1 MLQRWQGEWCKQRMN
16 DFRNVRRVLW
26 VTMGLNLVATVV
38 KLIIGYA
45 TGSLSLVASGFDSV
59 FDSASNVIGLIG
71 IALAARPADEDHP
84 YGHRKAETMAAMA
97 ISSLLFVTTW
107 ELIKSAVERLLDLS
121 LIQAEVNIW
130 SFGALLFSLV
140 LNLVVAQYELRAG
153 RRFHSDVLTMDA
165 KHTRSDV
172 FVSLAVIAGLIAVR
186 LGFPIADPI
195 IALVIALLIAK
206 IGVDIIRESSST
218 LMDRVA
224 VPVEQLRVTVCSV
237 SGVLSCHKL
246 RSRGHSGAIYVD
258 LHIQVD
264 PDRRTEDTHAIA
276 HEVQYRLRQRYPEI
290 QDVTI
295 HVEPAA
301 SGATAPDELD
311 AALEIRRAADE
322 LGIGIHDE
330 WIYDS
335 GGEIYADVH
344 AEADGALSLR
354 EAHSLVSRLEER
366 ARMRIPG
373 LIELTAHIEPRGET
387 ASVPDAQMADV
398 DIGALLQDVAAR
410 VLGAGSSHHFHVRRA
425 NTGYV
430 VSMHCTLPGDITLT
444 EAHRISTRLEI
455 ELRSRVPGLE
465 RVVIHT
471 EPAGEGMSGDG

>member
-1 MLQRWQGEWCKQRMN
+1 MN
-16 DFRNVRRVLW
+16 DFRSVRRVLW
-26 VTMGLNLVATVV
+26 VTMGLNLVATIV
-38 KLIIGYA
+38 KLVVGYA

-59 FDSASNVIGLIG
+59 FDSASNIIGLVG
-71 IALAARPADEDHP
+71 VSLAARPADEDHP

-107 ELIKSAVERLLDLS
+107 ELIRGAVERLLDPS
-121 LIQAEVNIW
+121 LVEAEVNIW

-140 LNLVVAQYELRAG
+140 LNVVVARYELSAG
-153 RRFHSDVLTMDA
+153 RRFHSDVLVMDA
-165 KHTRSDV
+165 KHTRGDV
-172 FVSLAVIAGLIAVR
+172 FVSLSVIVGLVAVR

-206 IGVDIIRESSST
+206 TGIDVIRESSPT

-224 VPVEQLRVTVCSV
+224 VPAEQLHATVCAV
-237 SGVLSCHKL
+237 PGVVSCHKL

-276 HEVQYRLRQRYPEI
+276 HEVQYRLRQRFPEI
-290 QDVTI
+290 KDVTI

-301 SGATAPDELD
+301 SDAPASEQPDVS
-311 AALEIRRAADE
+311 LEIRRAADE

-330 WIYDS
+330 RIYVS
-335 GGEIYADVH
+335 AGEIYADVH

-354 EAHSLVSRLEER
+354 EAHSLISTLEER
-366 ARMRIPG
+366 ARARIPG
-373 LIELTAHIEPRGET
+373 LIELTAHIEPRGKTTSMPAPQLADADIGEAIRSVA
-387 ASVPDAQMADV
+387 ASV
-398 DIGALLQDVAAR
+398 
-410 VLGAGSSHHFHVRRA
+410 LGEGISHHLHVLRA
-425 NTGYV
+425 DSGYAV
-430 VSMHCTLPGDITLT
+430 TMHSALPGDITLA
-444 EAHRISTRLEI
+444 EAHRISTRLET

-471 EPAGEGMSGDG
+471 EPVGEDTTGDS